1 MVGPKSTGPR
11 HARSS
16 IDEDDGRPAVT
27 TETRARDARERP
39 PRNQELRERELH
51 ERDLRDGDTR
61 TMSRGRDLP
70 VVEEHRVMPAKTSIA
85 AVLALVLGLT
95 SVYMLLTV
103 LLAPVAIVVAIV
115 GAILGVVGYR
125 AARTMGVTGKGIAI
139 TGLILSILALAGGIV
154 LVAGVTTYLNDE
166 DAVQRLENWVQD
178 IRDDLPQNV
187 EIQP

>member
-1 MVGPKSTGPR
+1 MVGSKSTGPR
-11 HARSS
+11 HARSNV
-16 IDEDDGRPAVT
+16 DEDDRPVVT
-27 TETRARDARERP
+27 TQPRDRDARDSRL
-39 PRNQELRERELH
+39 RNQALREREVH
-51 ERDLRDGDTR
+51 DRDRRDGDTR
-61 TMSRGRDLP
+61 TMTRDRDLP

-103 LLAPVAIVVAIV
+103 LLAPVAIVLSIV
-115 GAILGVVGYR
+115 GVILGVLGYR
-125 AARTMGVTGKGIAI
+125 AARTMGVTGKGVAI